1 MDEIELQHIR
11 MPDTTAFD
19 TNEAVHILSRSGE
32 AVNITEHGLTLVD
45 QNHWV
50 DGSLVMMLF
59 QLTLH
64 IKTYKY
70 KAKKK
75 EHALLLSSDIKMFR
89 EPPRLNNQ

>member
-11 MPDTTAFD
+11 IPDTTAFY
-19 TNEAVHILSRSGE
+19 NKEAVHIFSEKE
-32 AVNITEHGLTLVD
+32 AVNITEHGLTLLGH
-45 QNHWV
+45 NHRV
-50 DGSLVMMLF
+50 DGSLVIMLL

-75 EHALLLSSDIKMFR
+75 EHALLLSSDIKMF
-89 EPPRLNNQ
+89 

>member
-11 MPDTTAFD
+11 IPDTTAFD
-19 TNEAVHILSRSGE
+19 NNEAVHIFSE
-32 AVNITEHGLTLVD
+32 KEVVHIIEHGLTLVD

-75 EHALLLSSDIKMFR
+75 EHALLLSSDIKMLR